1 MTQIEKMLKS
11 MLDNPEHKLW
21 YAKDFQSG
29 KNFIGYEA
37 TARMSDLIRLYPD
50 LVIVGKDGRF
60 RTLEID
66 WEKETLINDIKEIL
80 ESIGEEDGCNK

>member
-1 MTQIEKMLKS
+1 MKQIDKILKA
-11 MLDNPEHKLW
+11 MLDNKQKKVW

-29 KNFIGYEA
+29 KYFVGYEA

-50 LVIVGKDGRF
+50 LLIVGKDGRF
-60 RTLEID
+60 RTLELNL
-66 WEKETLINDIKEIL
+66 EKEKELNELKEIL